1 LDVPSVQCPEFPA
14 IARALALLSDGEAL
28 DAEARW
34 CLAERRSP
42 PRIGPLP
49 AALSDALA
57 AARAQ
62 AARECLE
69 RADAALWAAAGRC
82 SRGWELNV
90 GWQRIERELTDRER
104 ELVAVSGR
112 RGRKLQTAWRD
123 AKARARSAVKPPA
136 DLDSLNAVAKASA
149 G

>member
-1 LDVPSVQCPEFPA
+1 LDVPSVQCPEFPV
-14 IARALALLSDGEAL
+14 IARALALLESAHDPDGAL
-28 DAEARW
+28 HREARW
-34 CLAERRSP
+34 CLAERRHP

-57 AARAQ
+57 AARA
-62 AARECLE
+62 AAASRALE

-90 GWQRIERELTDRER
+90 GWQRIERELTDAEWV
-104 ELVAVSGR
+104 LVAVSGR
-112 RGRKLQTAWRD
+112 RGRRLQTAWRD
-123 AKARARSAVKPPA
+123 AKRRARRTP
-136 DLDSLNAVAKASA
+136 